1 MWVAVGRRGMI
12 RGFDAA
18 HTARFPF
25 ARRFAKPSALESD
38 MQMIEAVIKPHK
50 LDAVK
55 TALAKLGILGVTAI
69 EVKGFGRQMG
79 HTERYRGAKMDVGFV
94 PKVLLKICV
103 KDDES
108 SKAVKEIVEAAR
120 TGEVGDGKI
129 FVYPVAK
136 VIRIR
141 TGEENEQAL

>member
-1 MWVAVGRRGMI
+1 MTV
-12 RGFDAA
+12 
-18 HTARFPF
+18 
-25 ARRFAKPSALESD
+25 PSNDPSGVPRSYD

-55 TALAKLGILGVTAI
+55 AALAKVGVLGVTAV
-69 EVKGFGRQMG
+69 EAKGFGRQMG

-103 KDDES
+103 KGDETK
-108 SKAVKEIVEAAR
+108 KAVEAIIEAAR

-129 FVYPVAK
+129 FVYPIVEA
-136 VIRIR
+136 IRIR
-141 TGEENEQAL
+141 TGEKDESAL

>member
-1 MWVAVGRRGMI
+1 
-12 RGFDAA
+12 
-18 HTARFPF
+18 
-25 ARRFAKPSALESD
+25 

-55 TALAKLGILGVTAI
+55 GALAKLGILGVTAV
-69 EVKGFGRQMG
+69 ECKGFGRQMG

-103 KDDES
+103 KSQES
-108 SKAVKEIVEAAR
+108 EAAVNAIVEAAK

-129 FVYPVAK
+129 FVYPIDRV
-136 VIRIR
+136 VRIR
-141 TGEENEQAL
+141 TGETNEQAL

>member
-1 MWVAVGRRGMI
+1 
-12 RGFDAA
+12 
-18 HTARFPF
+18 
-25 ARRFAKPSALESD
+25 

-50 LDAVK
+50 LDNVK

-69 EVKGFGRQMG
+69 EVKGYGRQMG

-94 PKVLLKICV
+94 PKVLLKICC
-103 KDDES
+103 KSEET
-108 SKAVKEIVEAAR
+108 SKACDAIVEAAH

-129 FVYPVAK
+129 FVYPIAE

-141 TGEENEQAL
+141 TGERNEKAL

>member
-1 MWVAVGRRGMI
+1 
-12 RGFDAA
+12 
-18 HTARFPF
+18 
-25 ARRFAKPSALESD
+25 

-55 TALAKLGILGVTAI
+55 TGLAKLGILGVTAV
-69 EVKGFGRQMG
+69 ECKGFGRQLG

-94 PKVLLKICV
+94 PKVLLQICV
-103 KDDES
+103 KSDEVN
-108 SKAVKEIVEAAR
+108 KACDAIVEAAR

-129 FVYPVAK
+129 FVYPIAE

-141 TGEENEQAL
+141 TGDRNEKAL

>member
-1 MWVAVGRRGMI
+1 
-12 RGFDAA
+12 
-18 HTARFPF
+18 
-25 ARRFAKPSALESD
+25 

-55 TALAKLGILGVTAI
+55 AGLAKLGILGVTAI
-69 EVKGFGRQMG
+69 ECKGFGRQMG

-103 KDDES
+103 KSEETDR
-108 SKAVKEIVEAAR
+108 AVQVIVEAAK

-129 FVYPVAK
+129 FVYPIDK
-136 VIRIR
+136 VVRIR
-141 TGEENEQAL
+141 TGDLNEHAL

>member
-1 MWVAVGRRGMI
+1 MDRREAHLV
-12 RGFDAA
+12 RGAAAGSRAACRARHRPTEADAD
-18 HTARFPF
+18 
-25 ARRFAKPSALESD
+25 AKEHA

-103 KDDES
+103 KSEDTE
-108 SKAVKEIVEAAR
+108 KAVAAIVESAR

-129 FVYPVAK
+129 FVYPISE

-141 TGEENEQAL
+141 TGDRNEKAL